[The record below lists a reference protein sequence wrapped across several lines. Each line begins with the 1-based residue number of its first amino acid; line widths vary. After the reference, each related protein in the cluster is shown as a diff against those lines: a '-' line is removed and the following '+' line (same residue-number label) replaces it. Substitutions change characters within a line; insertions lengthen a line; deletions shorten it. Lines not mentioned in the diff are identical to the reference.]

1 MAKALHYKFA
11 MVEGLSLSF
20 CDLPTDFYPSKYS
33 SKQNKIKP
41 LKEDSSFPSGFCSK
55 CRKVLEDLELIN
67 KE

>member
-33 SKQNKIKP
+33 SKPNKIKP